1 MISALLIN
9 VILMVLLHIPLLTVT
24 IKMLALMMTAVK
36 PLELVHMYKSIAMI
50 TMHVPL
56 TAVVLLLVANTK
68 L

>member
-1 MISALLIN
+1 LMIVMIK
-9 VILMVLLHIPLLTVT
+9 VLLHIPLLTVT
-24 IKMLALMMTAVK
+24 IKMLALMIAAVK
-36 PLELVHMYKSIAMI
+36 PLELVHMYKSTAMI